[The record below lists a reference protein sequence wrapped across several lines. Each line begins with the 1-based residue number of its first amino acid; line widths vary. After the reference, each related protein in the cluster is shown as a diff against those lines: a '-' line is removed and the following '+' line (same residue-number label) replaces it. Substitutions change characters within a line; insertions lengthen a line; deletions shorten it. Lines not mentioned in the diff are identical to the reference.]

1 MLTLPQTTPATQK
14 AAVADPGVIIIFGAA
29 GDLTKRKLMPALYN
43 LLGDRLLSEEF
54 AIVGVARTELSDA
67 AFRERLQDEMTE
79 LAPNAQD
86 ASLWDWIY
94 KRLYYLSGDFQD
106 PDLYGRLE
114 TLLTQIDQDWHTQG
128 NYLYYLAT
136 APEFFCEI
144 ASRLGAAGLTHE
156 ENGKWRRVII
166 EKPFGHDLNSA
177 RKLNTNLRSVLAEQ
191 QIYRID
197 HYLGKETVQNILMFR
212 FGNGLFEPLW
222 NHRYVDQVQI
232 TVAETVGVEN
242 RGGYYDGA
250 GALRDMVQN
259 HLFQLLAMVAM
270 EPPVSFEA
278 DAVRD
283 EKAKVLRSIQP
294 LSEAEVLSSTVR
306 GQYDTGSLNGHTV
319 PAYRTEPKVSPTSS
333 TETFAAMKLTIDNW
347 RWAGVPFYL
356 RTGKHLAE
364 RITEIVIQF
373 KRVPS
378 LLFRQTAISELTPN
392 LLRIQIQPSE
402 SISFQFG
409 AKVPGPLT
417 QMGAVKMRFC
427 YTDYFQSTPTTGY
440 ETLLYD
446 CMIGDA
452 TLFQRA
458 DTVELGWSIVTP
470 ILDVWQ
476 GIPPR
481 SFPNYAAGTWGPKE
495 AEQLLQKDGWQWW
508 GGSHDSCS

>member
-1 MLTLPQTTPATQK
+1 MQTLPAT
-14 AAVADPGVIIIFGAA
+14 AVTSQSTHQAGPCVVIIFGAA
-29 GDLTKRKLMPALYN
+29 GDLTKRKLIPALYN
-43 LLGDRLLSEEF
+43 LLGNKLLSDEF
-54 AIVGVARTELSDA
+54 AIVGVARKELNDDE
-67 AFRERLQDEMTE
+67 FRDRMKQDLQE
-79 LAPNAQD
+79 LVPNASD
-86 ASLWDWIY
+86 ISAWDWLY
-94 KRLYYLSGDFQD
+94 QRMYYLSGEFQN
-106 PDLYGRLE
+106 PDIYLRLQA
-114 TLLTQIDQDWHTQG
+114 LLTQIDQKWHTQG

-144 ASRLGAAGLTHE
+144 VWQLGQAGLTC
-156 ENGKWRRVII
+156 ENDGQWRRVVI
-166 EKPFGHDLNSA
+166 EKPFGHDLSSA
-177 RKLNTNLRSVLAEQ
+177 QKLNQNLRSVLAEQ

-197 HYLGKETVQNILMFR
+197 HYLGKETVQNILIFR

-222 NHRYVDQVQI
+222 NHRYIDQVQI

-283 EKAKVLRSIQP
+283 EKAKVLRAVQP
-294 LSEAEVLSSTVR
+294 FSEEEVLSHAVR
-306 GQYDTGSLNGHTV
+306 GQYGNGLLKGHAV
-319 PAYRTEPKVSPTSS
+319 PAYRNETKVSPTSS
-333 TETFAAMKLTIDNW
+333 TETFAALKLTIDNW

-356 RTGKHLAE
+356 RTGKHLAD
-364 RITEIVIQF
+364 RVTEIVIQF
-373 KRVPS
+373 KRAPT
-378 LLFRQTAISELTPN
+378 LLFRQTEIDELTPN
-392 LLRIQIQPSE
+392 LLVMQIQPRE

-409 AKVPGPLT
+409 AKVPGPMT
-417 QMGAVKMRFC
+417 QIGAVKMHFC
-427 YTDYFQSTPTTGY
+427 YADYFQSTPTTGY

-481 SFPNYAAGTWGPKE
+481 SFPNYAAGTWGPKD
-495 AEQLLQKDGWQWW
+495 ADQLLQRDGWQWW
-508 GGSHDSCS
+508 R